1 MEPEFSREESL
12 RVIDQM
18 IAQVKQK
25 PRRIDSLFTLL
36 WGYLVFVAATLHW
49 ILLQQQVSPAMA
61 PLVWLLT
68 LVGLVVSVFLNRQF
82 KATQRVK
89 TYVDALI
96 RQLWLG
102 FGITFLLLFFVIS
115 PADNRFLPLVM
126 LLYGITMW
134 MQGALIKFVPYQ
146 VGAIGIWGCGV
157 AAFFFSNDQQLL
169 WLALAVLLGYLIPG
183 HLLLYQTRNVHV

>member
-12 RVIDQM
+12 RIIDQM

-36 WGYLVFVAATLHW
+36 WGYLVFVVAILHW
-49 ILLQQQVSPAMA
+49 ILLQQQVSNNTAA
-61 PLVWLLT
+61 LVWLLT
-68 LVGLVVSVFLNRQF
+68 LVGVVASVLLNRQF

-89 TYVDALI
+89 TYVDGLI

-102 FGITFLLLFFVIS
+102 FGITFLLLFFAVS
-115 PADNRFLPLVM
+115 PVENSFLPLVM

-134 MQGALIKFVPYQ
+134 MQGALSKFVPYQ
-146 VGAIGIWGCGV
+146 IGALSIWGCGV

-183 HLLLYQTRNVHV
+183 HLLLHQTRNAHV